1 MAKEKSESL
10 RLARFP
16 RTHHLTVGTKTVVLV
31 TENPSRKGLLVYNN
45 TNGAVV
51 YILSSP
57 ALGVEDGIPV
67 AYQATYENDDCY
79 GAYWIVSDTDPTDV
93 RVEEDTD

>member
-1 MAKEKSESL
+1 MSKPEPKSPQ
-10 RLARFP
+10 LARIP
-16 RTHHLTVGTKTVVLV
+16 KTYHLTVGTKATKLV
-31 TENPSRKGLLVYNN
+31 TENPGRKGLLVYNN
-45 TNGAVV
+45 TSGAVI

-57 ALGVEDGIPV
+57 ALGIADGIPV

-79 GAYWIVSDTDPTDV
+79 GELWIVSDTALTDV